1 MADKRVTIT
10 IEAIDKASSTFKNIG
25 SQLSSLGKL
34 ADIKGLSNLG
44 NTINSIGKA
53 FSGIKSKAGLAVAG
67 IALAVNGFNKL
78 YTASKQNFING
89 LSKIGSVCKTIASKV
104 VSVGKAFLSF
114 SGEVAN
120 ADLSFAGLAKTSMGY
135 DQTLERIGIKAG
147 ATDGEMAK
155 LGKTIQ
161 TLTTDTVYSMDEIAG
176 AAEYMVQNGRTASQV
191 VEELGSVAG
200 LATTG
205 NIDLAKSADIVAS
218 SMNMFSRQ
226 GLSAKQVANLFAKAA
241 NTSGANVE
249 NLAKSLE
256 NCGPQAAA
264 LNIPFEELMATLATM
279 GDNAIKGGKA
289 GTALKNLFQRMAA
302 PTKEA
307 ASAIKEFG
315 LESAQAKIVS
325 GDLKGGLLEMKKA
338 LDLNK
343 ISSDEQQKAIKQLA
357 GAYGAAGL
365 TSVLNTAT
373 DELMTTFKAM
383 EDGLVSTNDL
393 ENGMKKLMGTIQGQV
408 MRFSANVQLA
418 FYNLYTKANSSIAKT
433 MDVFNNFL
441 SMLNEGAGIQSALKY
456 LETEFNKIPKI
467 LSNAINNGIK
477 GINSFINGGSL
488 DSILNIG
495 TSIIKGIT
503 SGINKAYNS
512 GTLTSAISGMI
523 SKICDFITTNGD
535 SIAKAGKQIMNSIK
549 QGIENNKDKIKT
561 ALDTVIGVMNTWA
574 QGSAEIKSLC
584 GTFASELIDG
594 FIEQIGIKAKGK
606 ATEFKN
612 ALISSLTDTSTAPNT
627 TSDWLGKVLGLDAE
641 KPPETLFQKVGNWLK
656 DYFFGESF
664 AAETDAA
671 GKNTTKGISQG
682 IENGKGDV
690 QSASEGIGLIFGESV
705 VKAVQLAQTQLQ
717 AAFTGIQN
725 SARTAFTGL
734 ANIVRNQFTNCS
746 NIVRNQA
753 VNMTNIVRNQCV
765 NMANIFRNQFVSM
778 SNICRNQFVNCANII
793 RNQMVNCGNI
803 VRNQCVNMSNIF
815 RNQFTSMSNI
825 ARNQM
830 VNVSNIIR
838 NQMVNVSNI
847 IRNQITNATNSVR
860 SQCVNMANIFRN
872 QFVSMANVAR
882 NQMVNVSN
890 IIRNQAV
897 SWSNVIRNQVQNA
910 RKAFTQQ
917 FISMAKVARTQMVN
931 VSNIVRNQAMRWS
944 NIIRN
949 QAQSARNALT
959 SSFMSMAAVA
969 RNQMASV
976 LSVVRSYMSQIAA
989 ACNRT
994 LTLKVNISKTE
1005 TTTKKVVVEK
1015 SPKSLNMPQSSSLSA
1030 SGYTR
1035 SASSIGLGTLV
1046 GALNSGAT
1054 GSNRAISIEVP
1065 LVLEGREIARASA
1078 IYTREELARLEK
1090 RNNRKRGE

>member
-1 MADKRVTIT
+1 MADKRVTVT
-10 IEAIDKASSTFKNIG
+10 IEAVDKASSTIKSIG

-34 ADIKGLSNLG
+34 GDIKGLSNLG
-44 NTINSIGKA
+44 STIDSIGKA
-53 FSGIKSKAGLAVAG
+53 FSGIKGKAGIAVAG
-67 IALAVNGFNKL
+67 ITTVVGGFNKL
-78 YTASKQNFING
+78 YSASKQSFIDG
-89 LSKIGSVCKTIASKV
+89 LSKLGSVCKTIASKV

-441 SMLNEGAGIQSALKY
+441 SMLNEGAGIRSALKY

-495 TSIIKGIT
+495 SSIVKGIT
-503 SGINKAYNS
+503 SGIDKAYNN
-512 GTLTSAISGMI
+512 GTLSSSISGMI
-523 SKICDFITTNGD
+523 SKVCDWITDNAPR
-535 SIAKAGKQIMNSIK
+535 IQKAGQQIIDAIK
-549 QGIENNKDKIKT
+549 QGIEDNKEKIKT
-561 ALDTVIGVMNTWA
+561 ALDAIIGVMNTWA

-584 GTFASELIDG
+584 GTFAGELIDG

-627 TSDWLGKVLGLDAE
+627 ASDWLGKVLGLDAE

-671 GKNTTKGISQG
+671 GRNTTKGISQG
-682 IENGKGDV
+682 IENGKGDI
-690 QSASEGIGLIFGESV
+690 QSASDGIGLIFGEGV
-705 VKAVQLAQTQLQ
+705 VKGVQLAQTQLQ
-717 AAFTGIQN
+717 KAFTGIQN

-746 NIVRNQA
+746 NIVRNQC

-765 NMANIFRNQFVSM
+765 NMTNIFRNQFVNI

-793 RNQMVNCGNI
+793 RNQMVNCANI
-803 VRNQCVNMSNIF
+803 VRNQCLNMANIF
-815 RNQFTSMSNI
+815 RNQFVSMSNV
-825 ARNQM
+825 A
-830 VNVSNIIR
+830 R

-860 SQCVNMANIFRN
+860 SKCVNMANIFRN

-882 NQMVNVSN
+882 NQMVKVSN

-910 RKAFTQQ
+910 RNTFTQQ
-917 FISMAKVARTQMVN
+917 FISMGNVARTQMVN
-931 VSNIVRNQAMRWS
+931 VSNIIRNQAMRWS

-959 SSFMSMAAVA
+959 RSFMSMAAVA
-969 RNQMASV
+969 RNQMSSV

-989 ACNRT
+989 TCNRT

-1015 SPKSLNMPQSSSLSA
+1015 SPKSLNMPQASSLSA

-1046 GALNSGAT
+1046 GALSSAST

>member
-1 MADKRVTIT
+1 MADKRVTVT
-10 IEAIDKASSTFKNIG
+10 IEAVDKASSTIKSIG
-25 SQLSSLGKL
+25 SQLSSLGKFG
-34 ADIKGLSNLG
+34 DIKGLSNLG
-44 NTINSIGKA
+44 STIDSIGKA
-53 FSGIKSKAGLAVAG
+53 FSGIKGKAGIAVAG
-67 IALAVNGFNKL
+67 ITTVVGGFNKL
-78 YTASKQNFING
+78 YSASKQSFIDG

-441 SMLNEGAGIQSALKY
+441 SMLNEGAGIRSALKY

-477 GINSFINGGSL
+477 GVNSFINGGSL

-495 TSIIKGIT
+495 TNIVKGIT
-503 SGINKAYNS
+503 SGINKAYNNGALS
-512 GTLTSAISGMI
+512 SSISGMI
-523 SKICDFITTNGD
+523 SKICDWIITNAPE
-535 SIAKAGKQIMNSIK
+535 IQKAGQQIIDAIK
-549 QGIENNKDKIKT
+549 QGIEDNKEKIKT
-561 ALDTVIGVMNTWA
+561 ALDAIIDVMNTWA
-574 QGSAEIKSLC
+574 QGSAELKSLC
-584 GTFASELIDG
+584 GTFAQQLIDG
-594 FIEQIGIKAKGK
+594 FIEQTATKAAGSAGEFWNAFSSMFQPSSTPDMGKGGTGIIKKI
-606 ATEFKN
+606 T
-612 ALISSLTDTSTAPNT
+612 
-627 TSDWLGKVLGLDAE
+627 DWL
-641 KPPETLFQKVGNWLK
+641 
-656 DYFFGESF
+656 FGESY
-664 AAETDAA
+664 AAEVE
-671 GKNTTKGISQG
+671 TKGKETGQNLNKG
-682 IENGKGDV
+682 IESGKDQIQRTGDAIGQIFGQNVV
-690 QSASEGIGLIFGESV
+690 QSIQ
-705 VKAVQLAQTQLQ
+705 KAQSQLNT
-717 AAFTGIQN
+717 AFKGIQD
-725 SARTAFTGL
+725 SARNAFMGL
-734 ANIVRNQFTNCS
+734 ANITRNQFTNACNIVRNQCTNMANIVRNQFTSMS
-746 NIVRNQA
+746 NI
-753 VNMTNIVRNQCV
+753 IRNQCT
-765 NMANIFRNQFVSM
+765 NMSNIFRNQFVSM
-778 SNICRNQFVNCANII
+778 SNVA
-793 RNQMVNCGNI
+793 
-803 VRNQCVNMSNIF
+803 
-815 RNQFTSMSNI
+815 
-825 ARNQM
+825 
-830 VNVSNIIR
+830 R

-897 SWSNVIRNQVQNA
+897 SWNNVIRNQVQNA
-910 RKAFTQQ
+910 RNAFTRQ
-917 FISMAKVARTQMVN
+917 FISMASVARTQMVN

-959 SSFMSMAAVA
+959 RSFMSMAAVA
-969 RNQMASV
+969 RNQMSSV

-989 ACNRT
+989 TCNRT

>member
-1 MADKRVTIT
+1 MADKRVTVT
-10 IEAIDKASSTFKNIG
+10 IEAVDKASSTIKSIG

-34 ADIKGLSNLG
+34 GDIKGLSNLG
-44 NTINSIGKA
+44 STIDSIGKA
-53 FSGIKSKAGLAVAG
+53 FSGIKGKAGIAVAG
-67 IALAVNGFNKL
+67 ITTAVNGFNKL
-78 YTASKQNFING
+78 YSASKQSFIDG
-89 LSKIGSVCKTIASKV
+89 LSKLGSVCKTIASKV

-264 LNIPFEELMATLATM
+264 LNIPFEDLMATLATM

-315 LESAQAKIVS
+315 LESAQTKIVS

-343 ISSDEQQKAIKQLA
+343 ISSEEQQKAVKQLA

-441 SMLNEGAGIQSALKY
+441 SMLNEGAGIRSALKY

-477 GINSFINGGSL
+477 GIDKFINGGSL

-495 TSIIKGIT
+495 TNIIKGIT

-512 GTLTSAISGMI
+512 GTLTSAITGMI
-523 SKICDFITTNGD
+523 SKICDFITTNAPL
-535 SIAKAGKQIMNSIK
+535 IEKAGLQIMDAIK
-549 QGIENNKDKIKT
+549 QGIENNKGKISSALNSVTSLLNSWANASGELQALFGNFANILIDAFIDNMINRVSNRT
-561 ALDTVIGVMNTWA
+561 AEVTNA
-574 QGSAEIKSLC
+574 IKSVFNAGNEQDIYERYGIVGENS
-584 GTFASELIDG
+584 GT
-594 FIEQIGIKAKGK
+594 K
-606 ATEFKN
+606 
-612 ALISSLTDTSTAPNT
+612 
-627 TSDWLGKVLGLDAE
+627 
-641 KPPETLFQKVGNWLK
+641 
-656 DYFFGESF
+656 FGEGKQRGADGTPLKLNKANF
-664 AAETDAA
+664 TELYNQYGNHGLTG
-671 GKNTTKGISQG
+671 GKNFGTKVNQG
-682 IENGKGDV
+682 IENTKAEIISKGSEVGTGTAKAIEDGLNSMDTNQLKALKTAIDEVGKV
-690 QSASEGIGLIFGESV
+690 TKSTANSMKSS
-705 VKAVQLAQTQLQ
+705 
-717 AAFTGIQN
+717 FTSITN
-725 SARTAFTGL
+725 SARTSFMGL
-734 ANIVRNQFTNCS
+734 
-746 NIVRNQA
+746 
-753 VNMTNIVRNQCV
+753 TNIVRNQ
-765 NMANIFRNQFVSM
+765 
-778 SNICRNQFVNCANII
+778 
-793 RNQMVNCGNI
+793 
-803 VRNQCVNMSNIF
+803 
-815 RNQFTSMSNI
+815 
-825 ARNQM
+825 M
-830 VNVSNIIR
+830 VNVGNIIK
-838 NQMVNVSNI
+838 NQM
-847 IRNQITNATNSVR
+847 TNAANSVR

-910 RKAFTQQ
+910 RNTFTQQ

-969 RNQMASV
+969 RNQMARV
-976 LSVVRSYMSQIAA
+976 LSVVQGYMSRIAA

-994 LTLKVNISKTE
+994 LTLKVNINKTE

-1046 GALNSGAT
+1046 GALNTAST

>member
-1 MADKRVTIT
+1 MADKRVTVT
-10 IEAIDKASSTFKNIG
+10 IEAVDKASSTIKSIG

-34 ADIKGLSNLG
+34 GDIKGLSNLG
-44 NTINSIGKA
+44 STIDSIGKA
-53 FSGIKSKAGLAVAG
+53 FSGIKGKAGIAVAG
-67 IALAVNGFNKL
+67 ITTVVGGFNKL
-78 YTASKQNFING
+78 YSASKQSFIDG
-89 LSKIGSVCKTIASKV
+89 LSKLGSVCKTIASKV

-315 LESAQAKIVS
+315 LETAQTKIVS

-441 SMLNEGAGIQSALKY
+441 SMLNEGAGIRSALKY

-477 GINSFINGGSL
+477 GIDKFINGGSL
-488 DSILNIG
+488 NSILNIG
-495 TSIIKGIT
+495 SNIVKGIT
-503 SGINKAYNS
+503 DGINKAYNS
-512 GTLTSAISGMI
+512 GALSSSISGMI
-523 SKICDFITTNGD
+523 SKVCDWITTNAPR
-535 SIAKAGKQIMNSIK
+535 IQKAGQQIIDAIK
-549 QGIENNKDKIKT
+549 QGIEDNKEKIKT
-561 ALDTVIGVMNTWA
+561 AMNSIINVMNSWA
-574 QGSAEIKSLC
+574 QDSAELKALC
-584 GTFASELIDG
+584 GTFAQQLIDG
-594 FIEQIGIKAKGK
+594 FLEQTATKAAGSAGEFWNAFSSMFQPSSTPDMGKGGTGIIKKI
-606 ATEFKN
+606 T
-612 ALISSLTDTSTAPNT
+612 
-627 TSDWLGKVLGLDAE
+627 DWL
-641 KPPETLFQKVGNWLK
+641 
-656 DYFFGESF
+656 FGESY
-664 AAETDAA
+664 AAEVE
-671 GKNTTKGISQG
+671 TKGKETGQNLNKG
-682 IENGKGDV
+682 IESGKTQIQQTGDAIGKIFGQNVV
-690 QSASEGIGLIFGESV
+690 QSIQ
-705 VKAVQLAQTQLQ
+705 KAQSQLN
-717 AAFTGIQN
+717 AAFKGIQD
-725 SARTAFTGL
+725 SARNAFMGL
-734 ANIVRNQFTNCS
+734 ANITRNQFTNTCNIVRNQCTNMANIVRNQFTSMS
-746 NIVRNQA
+746 NIVRNQCT
-753 VNMTNIVRNQCV
+753 NMS
-765 NMANIFRNQFVSM
+765 NIFRNQFVSM
-778 SNICRNQFVNCANII
+778 SNVA
-793 RNQMVNCGNI
+793 
-803 VRNQCVNMSNIF
+803 
-815 RNQFTSMSNI
+815 
-825 ARNQM
+825 
-830 VNVSNIIR
+830 R

-860 SQCVNMANIFRN
+860 SKCVNMANIFRN

-910 RKAFTQQ
+910 RNTFTQQ

-959 SSFMSMAAVA
+959 RSFMSMAAVA
-969 RNQMASV
+969 RNQMSSV

-989 ACNRT
+989 TCNRT

-1046 GALNSGAT
+1046 GALNSGVT

>member
-1 MADKRVTIT
+1 M
-10 IEAIDKASSTFKNIG
+10 
-25 SQLSSLGKL
+25 
-34 ADIKGLSNLG
+34 
-44 NTINSIGKA
+44 
-53 FSGIKSKAGLAVAG
+53 
-67 IALAVNGFNKL
+67 
-78 YTASKQNFING
+78 
-89 LSKIGSVCKTIASKV
+89 
-104 VSVGKAFLSF
+104 
-114 SGEVAN
+114 
-120 ADLSFAGLAKTSMGY
+120 
-135 DQTLERIGIKAG
+135 
-147 ATDGEMAK
+147 
-155 LGKTIQ
+155 
-161 TLTTDTVYSMDEIAG
+161 
-176 AAEYMVQNGRTASQV
+176 
-191 VEELGSVAG
+191 
-200 LATTG
+200 ATTG

-264 LNIPFEELMATLATM
+264 LNIPFEDLMATLATM

-315 LESAQAKIVS
+315 LESAQTKIVS

-343 ISSDEQQKAIKQLA
+343 ISSEEQQKAVKQLA

-441 SMLNEGAGIQSALKY
+441 SMLNEGAGIRSALKY

-477 GINSFINGGSL
+477 GIDKFINGGSL

-495 TSIIKGIT
+495 TNIIKGIT

-512 GTLTSAISGMI
+512 GTLTSAITGMI
-523 SKICDFITTNGD
+523 SKICDFITTNAPL
-535 SIAKAGKQIMNSIK
+535 IEKAGLQIMDAIK
-549 QGIENNKDKIKT
+549 QGIENNKGKISSALNSVTSLLNSWANASGELQALFGNFANILIDAFIDNMINRVSNRT
-561 ALDTVIGVMNTWA
+561 AEVTNA
-574 QGSAEIKSLC
+574 IKSVFNAGNEQDIYERYGIVGENS
-584 GTFASELIDG
+584 GT
-594 FIEQIGIKAKGK
+594 K
-606 ATEFKN
+606 
-612 ALISSLTDTSTAPNT
+612 
-627 TSDWLGKVLGLDAE
+627 
-641 KPPETLFQKVGNWLK
+641 
-656 DYFFGESF
+656 FGEGKQRGADGTPLKLNKANF
-664 AAETDAA
+664 TELYNQYGNHGLTG
-671 GKNTTKGISQG
+671 GKNFGTKVNQG
-682 IENGKGDV
+682 IENTKAEIISKGSEVGTGTAKAIEDGLNSMDTNQLKALKTAIDEVGKV
-690 QSASEGIGLIFGESV
+690 TKSTANSMKSS
-705 VKAVQLAQTQLQ
+705 
-717 AAFTGIQN
+717 FTSITN
-725 SARTAFTGL
+725 SARTSFMGL
-734 ANIVRNQFTNCS
+734 
-746 NIVRNQA
+746 
-753 VNMTNIVRNQCV
+753 TNIVRNQ
-765 NMANIFRNQFVSM
+765 
-778 SNICRNQFVNCANII
+778 
-793 RNQMVNCGNI
+793 
-803 VRNQCVNMSNIF
+803 
-815 RNQFTSMSNI
+815 
-825 ARNQM
+825 M
-830 VNVSNIIR
+830 VNVGNIIK
-838 NQMVNVSNI
+838 NQM
-847 IRNQITNATNSVR
+847 TNAANSVR

-910 RKAFTQQ
+910 RNTFTQQ

-969 RNQMASV
+969 RNQMARV
-976 LSVVRSYMSQIAA
+976 LSVVQGYMSRIAA

-1046 GALNSGAT
+1046 GALNTAST

>member
-1 MADKRVTIT
+1 MADKRVTVT
-10 IEAIDKASSTFKNIG
+10 IEAVDKASSTIKSIG

-34 ADIKGLSNLG
+34 GDIKGLSNLG
-44 NTINSIGKA
+44 STIDSIGKA
-53 FSGIKSKAGLAVAG
+53 FSGIKGKAGIAVAG
-67 IALAVNGFNKL
+67 ITTVVGGFNKL
-78 YTASKQNFING
+78 YSASKQSFING
-89 LSKIGSVCKTIASKV
+89 LSKIGNVCKTI
-104 VSVGKAFLSF
+104 VSGIAGAGKAFLSF
-114 SGEVAN
+114 AGSVAN
-120 ADLSFAGLAKTSMGY
+120 ADLSFAGLAKTSMNY
-135 DQTLERIGIKAG
+135 DQTIERIGIKAG

-155 LGKTIQ
+155 LGNTIKK
-161 TLTTDTVYSMDEIAG
+161 LTVDTVYSMDEIAG
-176 AAEYMVQNGRTASQV
+176 AAEYMVQNGRTATQV
-191 VEELGSVAG
+191 VDELGAVAG
-200 LATTG
+200 LATIG
-205 NIDLAKSADIVAS
+205 NIDLARSADIVAS
-218 SMNMFSRQ
+218 TMNMFAKQ
-226 GLSAKQVANLFAKAA
+226 GITASQVANVFAKAA
-241 NTSGANVE
+241 NSSGANVE

-264 LNIPFEELMATLATM
+264 LNIPFTEVVSTLAIM

-289 GTALKNLFQRMAA
+289 GTALKNVLARMAA

-307 ASAIKEFG
+307 SKAIEEFNLQG
-315 LESAQAKIVS
+315 ARTKIVS
-325 GDLKGGLLEMKKA
+325 GDLKGGLLEMKSA
-338 LDLNK
+338 LMDSK
-343 ISSDEQQKAIKQLA
+343 VATDDQQAAIKALA

-365 TSVLNTAT
+365 TAVLSTAT
-373 DELMTTFKAM
+373 DELMVTFDAM
-383 EDGLVSTNDL
+383 EKGLVTTNDL
-393 ENGMKKLMGTIQGQV
+393 ESGMDKLMSTIQGQV

-441 SMLNEGAGIQSALKY
+441 SMLNEGAGIRSALKY

-488 DSILNIG
+488 DSILSIG
-495 TSIIKGIT
+495 TSIIDGIT
-503 SGINKAYNS
+503 SGIDKAYKN
-512 GTLTSAISGMI
+512 GTLVNSISGII
-523 SKICDFITTNGD
+523 SKVCNWINTNAPKIEKSGL
-535 SIAKAGKQIMNSIK
+535 QIMDALK
-549 QGIENNKDKIKT
+549 QGIEKNKDKIKT
-561 ALDTVIGVMNTWA
+561 ALNSVIRVMNSWA
-574 QGSAEIKSLC
+574 KGSAELKALC
-584 GTFASELIDG
+584 GTFAQQLIDG
-594 FIEQIGIKAKGK
+594 LIEQVEIKAKSK
-606 ATEFKN
+606 ASEFKN
-612 ALISSLTDTSTAPNT
+612 ALLSMLVPTDTPDMTKGGT
-627 TSDWLGKVLGLDAE
+627 GIIKKITDWL
-641 KPPETLFQKVGNWLK
+641 
-656 DYFFGESF
+656 FGESY
-664 AAETDAA
+664 AAEVE
-671 GKNTTKGISQG
+671 TKGKETGQNLNKG
-682 IENGKGDV
+682 IESGKSQIQQTGNAVGQIFGQNVV
-690 QSASEGIGLIFGESV
+690 QSIQQAQS
-705 VKAVQLAQTQLQ
+705 QLNV
-717 AAFTGIQN
+717 AFTGIQN
-725 SARTAFTGL
+725 SARNAFMGL
-734 ANIVRNQFTNCS
+734 ANITRNQFTNTCNIVRNQCTNMANIVRNQFTNCS

-765 NMANIFRNQFVSM
+765 NMTNIFRNQFVNM

-793 RNQMVNCGNI
+793 RNQMVNCANI
-803 VRNQCVNMSNIF
+803 VRNQCLNMANIF
-815 RNQFTSMSNI
+815 RNQFVSMSNV
-825 ARNQM
+825 A
-830 VNVSNIIR
+830 R

-860 SQCVNMANIFRN
+860 SRCVNMANIFRN

-910 RKAFTQQ
+910 RNTFTQQ
-917 FISMAKVARTQMVN
+917 FISMGNVARTQMVN

-959 SSFMSMAAVA
+959 RSFMSMAAVA
-969 RNQMASV
+969 RNQMSSV

-989 ACNRT
+989 TCNRT

-1015 SPKSLNMPQSSSLSA
+1015 SPKSLNMPQSSSISA

-1046 GALNSGAT
+1046 GALNTAST

>member
-1 MADKRVTIT
+1 MADKRVTVT
-10 IEAIDKASSTFKNIG
+10 IEAVDKASSTIKSIG

-34 ADIKGLSNLG
+34 GDIKGLSNLG
-44 NTINSIGKA
+44 STIDSIGKA
-53 FSGIKSKAGLAVAG
+53 FSGIKGKAGIAVAG
-67 IALAVNGFNKL
+67 ITTAVNGFNKL
-78 YTASKQNFING
+78 YTASKQSFIDG
-89 LSKIGSVCKTIASKV
+89 LSKLGSVCKTIASKV

-120 ADLSFAGLAKTSMGY
+120 ADLSFAGLAKTSIGY

-488 DSILNIG
+488 NSILNIG
-495 TSIIKGIT
+495 SNIVKGIT
-503 SGINKAYNS
+503 DGINKAYNS
-512 GTLTSAISGMI
+512 GALSSSISGMI
-523 SKICDFITTNGD
+523 SKVCDWITTNAPR
-535 SIAKAGKQIMNSIK
+535 IQKAGQQIIDAIK
-549 QGIENNKDKIKT
+549 QGIEDNKEKIKT
-561 ALDTVIGVMNTWA
+561 ALDAIIGVMNTWA
-574 QGSAEIKSLC
+574 EGSSEIKAMC
-584 GTFASELIDG
+584 GTFAGALIDG
-594 FIEQIGIKAKGK
+594 FVEQIGIKAKGK
-606 ATEFKN
+606 GTELWNAFFSDIEPPATASES
-612 ALISSLTDTSTAPNT
+612 ISNFIAKAFEQGFSEPPKT
-627 TSDWLGKVLGLDAE
+627 TLQTVGDW
-641 KPPETLFQKVGNWLK
+641 VGNI
-656 DYFFGESF
+656 FRSIFGGEAY
-664 AAETDAA
+664 AAEVESGGTKAA
-671 GKNTTKGISQG
+671 EGISKGIDQ
-682 IENGKGDV
+682 GKGQIETTTNAV
-690 QSASEGIGLIFGESV
+690 GQIFGQSLV
-705 VKAVQLAQTQLQ
+705 TAVQQAQNQLST
-717 AAFTGIQN
+717 AFTGIVN
-725 SARTAFTGL
+725 SARTSFINL
-734 ANIVRNQFTNCS
+734 S
-746 NIVRNQA
+746 NIVRNQM
-753 VNMTNIVRNQCV
+753 VNSANIVRNQCV

-778 SNICRNQFVNCANII
+778 SNICRNQMVNCA
-793 RNQMVNCGNI
+793 NI
-803 VRNQCVNMSNIF
+803 VRNQCL
-815 RNQFTSMSNI
+815 
-825 ARNQM
+825 
-830 VNVSNIIR
+830 
-838 NQMVNVSNI
+838 
-847 IRNQITNATNSVR
+847 
-860 SQCVNMANIFRN
+860 NMANIFRN

-910 RKAFTQQ
+910 RNAFTQQ
-917 FISMAKVARTQMVN
+917 FISMANVARTQMVN
-931 VSNIVRNQAMRWS
+931 VSNIVRNQAVNWS

-949 QAQSARNALT
+949 QASNARNALT
-959 SSFMSMAAVA
+959 SSFISMRNVARTQMVGVSNIIRNQAVA
-969 RNQMASV
+969 WSNIIRNQASNARNALTSSFISMRKVAATQMAQV
-976 LSVVRSYMSQIAA
+976 LSTVRSYMSRIAA
-989 ACNRT
+989 TCNRT

-1005 TTTKKVVVEK
+1005 TTTKKVVVK
-1015 SPKSLNMPQSSSLSA
+1015 NSPKSLNMPQSTSLSA

-1046 GALNSGAT
+1046 GALNSAST

>member
-1 MADKRVTIT
+1 MADKRVTVT
-10 IEAIDKASSTFKNIG
+10 IEAVDKASSTIKSIG

-34 ADIKGLSNLG
+34 GDIKGLSNLG
-44 NTINSIGKA
+44 STIDSIGKV
-53 FSGIKSKAGLAVAG
+53 FSGIKGKAGIAVAG
-67 IALAVNGFNKL
+67 ITTVVGGFNKL
-78 YTASKQNFING
+78 YSASKQSFIDG
-89 LSKIGSVCKTIASKV
+89 LSKLGNVCKTIVSKIIG
-104 VSVGKAFLSF
+104 VGKAFLSF
-114 SGEVAN
+114 SGNVAN

-147 ATDGEMAK
+147 ATDGEMKK

-176 AAEYMVQNGRTASQV
+176 AAEYMVQNGRNATQV
-191 VEELGSVAG
+191 TEELSAVVG
-200 LATTG
+200 LATNG
-205 NIDLAKSADIVAS
+205 NIDLSKSADIVAS

-315 LESAQAKIVS
+315 LETAQTKIVS

-441 SMLNEGAGIQSALKY
+441 SMLNEGAGVRSALKY

-467 LSNAINNGIK
+467 LSNAINKGIK
-477 GINSFINGGSL
+477 SIDKFINGGSL
-488 DSILNIG
+488 NSILNIG
-495 TSIIKGIT
+495 SNIVKGIT
-503 SGINKAYNS
+503 NGIDKAYNS
-512 GTLTSAISGMI
+512 GALSSSISGMI
-523 SKICDFITTNGD
+523 SKICDWIITNAPR
-535 SIAKAGKQIMNSIK
+535 IQKAGKQIIDAIK
-549 QGIENNKDKIKT
+549 QGIEDNKEKIKT
-561 ALDTVIGVMNTWA
+561 ALDAIIGVMNTWA

-584 GTFASELIDG
+584 GTFARQLIDG
-594 FIEQIGIKAKGK
+594 FIEQTSIKAAESAG
-606 ATEFKN
+606 EFWN
-612 ALISSLTDTSTAPNT
+612 AIGSMFQPSSTPDM
-627 TSDWLGKVLGLDAE
+627 
-641 KPPETLFQKVGNWLK
+641 
-656 DYFFGESF
+656 
-664 AAETDAA
+664 
-671 GKNTTKGISQG
+671 
-682 IENGKGDV
+682 GKGGT
-690 QSASEGIGLIFGESV
+690 GIIKKITDWIFGESYAAEVETKGKETGQNLNKGIESSKDQMQQTGNAIGQIFGQNV
-705 VKAVQLAQTQLQ
+705 VQSIQKAQSQLN

-725 SARTAFTGL
+725 SAREAFMGL
-734 ANIVRNQFTNCS
+734 ANITRNQFTNACNIVRNQCTNMANIVRNQFVSIS
-746 NIVRNQA
+746 NIIRNQM
-753 VNMTNIVRNQCV
+753 VNAGNIIKNQMTNAANSVRSQCV

-778 SNICRNQFVNCANII
+778 AN
-793 RNQMVNCGNI
+793 V
-803 VRNQCVNMSNIF
+803 
-815 RNQFTSMSNI
+815 

-830 VNVSNIIR
+830 VNVGNIIK
-838 NQMVNVSNI
+838 
-847 IRNQITNATNSVR
+847 NQITNAANSVR
-860 SQCVNMANIFRN
+860 TQCTNMSNIFRN

-910 RKAFTQQ
+910 RNTFTQQ
-917 FISMAKVARTQMVN
+917 FISMGNVARTQMVN

-969 RNQMASV
+969 RNQMANV
-976 LSVVRSYMSQIAA
+976 LSVVQSYMSRIAA
-989 ACNRT
+989 TCNRT

-1015 SPKSLNMPQSSSLSA
+1015 SPKSLNMPQSSSISA

-1046 GALNSGAT
+1046 GALNTAST

>member
-1 MADKRVTIT
+1 MADKRVTVT
-10 IEAIDKASSTFKNIG
+10 IEAVDKASSTIKNIG

-34 ADIKGLSNLG
+34 GDIKGLSNLG
-44 NTINSIGKA
+44 STIDSIGKA
-53 FSGIKSKAGLAVAG
+53 FSGIKGKAGIAVAG
-67 IALAVNGFNKL
+67 ITTVVGGFNKL
-78 YTASKQNFING
+78 YTASKQSFING
-89 LSKIGSVCKTIASKV
+89 LSKIGNVCKTI
-104 VSVGKAFLSF
+104 VSGIAGAGKAFLSF
-114 SGEVAN
+114 AGNIAN
-120 ADLSFAGLAKTSMGY
+120 ADLSFAGLAKTSMNY
-135 DQTLERIGIKAG
+135 DQTIERIGIKAG
-147 ATDGEMAK
+147 ATDSEMSK
-155 LGKTIQ
+155 LGSTIKK
-161 TLTTDTVYSMDEIAG
+161 LTTDTVYSMDEVAG
-176 AAEYMVQNGRTASQV
+176 AAEYMVQNGRTATQV
-191 VEELGSVAG
+191 VDELGAVAG
-200 LATTG
+200 LATVG
-205 NIDLAKSADIVAS
+205 NISLSRSADIVAS
-218 SMNMFSRQ
+218 SMNMFARQ

-264 LNIPFEELMATLATM
+264 LNIPFEQLMATLATM

-307 ASAIKEFG
+307 ANAIKEYS
-315 LESAQAKIVS
+315 LETAQAKIVS

-357 GAYGAAGL
+357 GAYGSAGL
-365 TSVLNTAT
+365 TAVLNTAT
-373 DELMTTFKAM
+373 DELMVTFEAM
-383 EDGLVSTNDL
+383 EKGLVSTNDL
-393 ENGMKKLMGTIQGQV
+393 EKGMEKLMGTIQGQV

-418 FYNLYTKANSSIAKT
+418 FYNLYTQANSSIAKM

-495 TSIIKGIT
+495 SNIVKGIT

-512 GTLTSAISGMI
+512 GALSSSISGLI
-523 SKICDFITTNGD
+523 SKVCDWITTNAPR
-535 SIAKAGKQIMNSIK
+535 IQKAGQQIIDAIK
-549 QGIENNKDKIKT
+549 QGIEDNKEKIKT
-561 ALDTVIGVMNTWA
+561 ALDAIIGVMNTWA

-584 GTFASELIDG
+584 GTFASQLIDG
-594 FIEQIGIKAKGK
+594 FIEQVSIKAAASAGEFWNAIGSMFQPSSTPDMGKGGTGIIK
-606 ATEFKN
+606 KIT
-612 ALISSLTDTSTAPNT
+612 
-627 TSDWLGKVLGLDAE
+627 DWL
-641 KPPETLFQKVGNWLK
+641 
-656 DYFFGESF
+656 FGESY
-664 AAETDAA
+664 AAEVE
-671 GKNTTKGISQG
+671 TKGKETGQNLNKG
-682 IENGKGDV
+682 IESEKTQIQQTGDAIGKIFGQNVV
-690 QSASEGIGLIFGESV
+690 QSIQ
-705 VKAVQLAQTQLQ
+705 KAQSQLNT
-717 AAFTGIQN
+717 AFKGIQD
-725 SARTAFTGL
+725 SARNAFMGL
-734 ANIVRNQFTNCS
+734 ANITRNQFTNTCNIVRNQCTNMSNIVRNQFTSMS
-746 NIVRNQA
+746 NIVRNQCT
-753 VNMTNIVRNQCV
+753 NMS
-765 NMANIFRNQFVSM
+765 NIFRNQFVSM
-778 SNICRNQFVNCANII
+778 SNV
-793 RNQMVNCGNI
+793 
-803 VRNQCVNMSNIF
+803 
-815 RNQFTSMSNI
+815 

-838 NQMVNVSNI
+838 NQI
-847 IRNQITNATNSVR
+847 ANAANSVR

-910 RKAFTQQ
+910 RNTFTQQ
-917 FISMAKVARTQMVN
+917 FISMARVARTQMVN
-931 VSNIVRNQAMRWS
+931 VS

-969 RNQMASV
+969 RNQMANV
-976 LSVVRSYMSQIAA
+976 LSVVQSYMSRIAA
-989 ACNRT
+989 TCNRT

-1030 SGYTR
+1030 SGYAR
-1035 SASSIGLGTLV
+1035 STSSIGLGTLV
-1046 GALNSGAT
+1046 GALNTAST

>member
-1 MADKRVTIT
+1 MADKRVTVT
-10 IEAIDKASSTFKNIG
+10 IEAIDKASSTIKSIG

-34 ADIKGLSNLG
+34 GDIKGLSNLG
-44 NTINSIGKA
+44 STIDSIGKA
-53 FSGIKSKAGLAVAG
+53 FSGIKGTAGIAVAG
-67 IALAVNGFNKL
+67 ITAAVNGFNKL
-78 YTASKQNFING
+78 YTASKQSFIDG
-89 LSKIGSVCKTIASKV
+89 LSKIGNVCKTI
-104 VSVGKAFLSF
+104 VSGIAGAGKAFLSF
-114 SGEVAN
+114 AGEVAN
-120 ADLSFAGLAKTSMGY
+120 ADLSFAGLVKTSMGY
-135 DQTLERIGIKAG
+135 DQALERISVKAG

-161 TLTTDTVYSMDEIAG
+161 TLTTDTVYSMDEVAG
-176 AAEYMVQNGRTASQV
+176 AAEYMVQNGRTVNQV
-191 VEELGSVAG
+191 VDELGAVTG
-200 LATTG
+200 LATVG
-205 NIDLAKSADIVAS
+205 NLDLSRSADIVAS

-264 LNIPFEELMATLATM
+264 LNIPFEQLMATLATM

-289 GTALKNLFQRMAA
+289 GTALKNLFQRMSA

-307 ASAIKEFG
+307 ASAIKEYG
-315 LESAQAKIVS
+315 LETAQAKIVS

-373 DELMTTFKAM
+373 DELMVTFDAM
-383 EDGLVSTNDL
+383 EQGLVSTNDL
-393 ENGMKKLMGTIQGQV
+393 ENGMKELMSTIQGQV

-441 SMLNEGAGIQSALKY
+441 SMLNEGAGIESALKY

-467 LSNAINNGIK
+467 LSNAINDGIK

-488 DSILNIG
+488 NSILNIG
-495 TSIIKGIT
+495 TNIIKGIT

-512 GTLTSAISGMI
+512 GTLTSAITGMI
-523 SKICDFITTNGD
+523 SKICDFITTNAPA
-535 SIAKAGKQIMNSIK
+535 IEKAGKQIIDAVM
-549 QGIENNKDKIKT
+549 QGIENNKDKIRT
-561 ALDTVIGVMNTWA
+561 AMDSICGIIETWVS
-574 QGSAEIKSLC
+574 GSAQLESAM
-584 GTFASELIDG
+584 GQFADVMMES
-594 FIEQIGIKAKGK
+594 FVKQAGIKAKAKAGELWDAIGSMLTPDKMPDFSKGGTGILQWVDGCIDWSIDKVNQGGQKTGESYSNGVQKGADGK
-606 ATEFKN
+606 PLKLNKENFTSLYNEYGNHGLTGGKN
-612 ALISSLTDTSTAPNT
+612 FGAKTSKGIESTKAEIISKGSEVGTGTAKAIEESLNNMNTDQLKALKTAIDEVGKVTKSTASSMK
-627 TSDWLGKVLGLDAE
+627 TS
-641 KPPETLFQKVGNWLK
+641 
-656 DYFFGESF
+656 
-664 AAETDAA
+664 
-671 GKNTTKGISQG
+671 
-682 IENGKGDV
+682 
-690 QSASEGIGLIFGESV
+690 
-705 VKAVQLAQTQLQ
+705 
-717 AAFTGIQN
+717 FTGITN
-725 SARTAFTGL
+725 SARTSFMGL
-734 ANIVRNQFTNCS
+734 
-746 NIVRNQA
+746 
-753 VNMTNIVRNQCV
+753 TNIVRNQ
-765 NMANIFRNQFVSM
+765 MTSVS
-778 SNICRNQFVNCANII
+778 
-793 RNQMVNCGNI
+793 NI
-803 VRNQCVNMSNIF
+803 VRDRVQNA
-815 RNQFTSMSNI
+815 RNAFTQQFT
-825 ARNQM
+825 
-830 VNVSNIIR
+830 
-838 NQMVNVSNI
+838 
-847 IRNQITNATNSVR
+847 
-860 SQCVNMANIFRN
+860 
-872 QFVSMANVAR
+872 SMANVAR
-882 NQMVNVSN
+882 TQMVNISN
-890 IIRNQAV
+890 VVRNQAIN
-897 SWSNVIRNQVQNA
+897 WSNIVRKQVQNA
-910 RKAFTQQ
+910 RNTFTQQ

-959 SSFMSMAAVA
+959 RSFMSMAAVA
-969 RNQMASV
+969 RNQMANV

-989 ACNRT
+989 TCNRT

-1035 SASSIGLGTLV
+1035 STSSIGLGTLV
-1046 GALNSGAT
+1046 GALNTAST

>member
-44 NTINSIGKA
+44 NVVNNIGKA

-67 IALAVNGFNKL
+67 ITLAVNGFNKL

-89 LSKIGSVCKTIASKV
+89 LSKIGSVCKTIISGIAGA
-104 VSVGKAFLSF
+104 GKAFLSF
-114 SGEVAN
+114 AGNIAN
-120 ADLSFAGLAKTSMGY
+120 ADLSFAGLAKTSMNY
-135 DQTLERIGIKAG
+135 DQTIERIGIKAG
-147 ATDGEMAK
+147 ATDSEMAK
-155 LGKTIQ
+155 LGNTIKK
-161 TLTTDTVYSMDEIAG
+161 LTTDTVYSMDEVAG
-176 AAEYMVQNGRTASQV
+176 AAEYMVQNGRTATQV
-191 VEELGSVAG
+191 VDELGAVTG
-200 LATTG
+200 LATVG
-205 NIDLAKSADIVAS
+205 NIDLARSADIVAS

-226 GLSAKQVANLFAKAA
+226 GLSAQQVANLFAKAA

-264 LNIPFEELMATLATM
+264 LNIPFEQLMATLATM

-315 LESAQAKIVS
+315 LETAQAKIVS

-357 GAYGAAGL
+357 GAYGSAGL
-365 TSVLNTAT
+365 TAVLNTAT
-373 DELMTTFKAM
+373 DELMVTFDAM
-383 EDGLVSTNDL
+383 EKGLVSTNDL
-393 ENGMKKLMGTIQGQV
+393 EKGMSKLMSTIQGQV

-418 FYNLYTKANSSIAKT
+418 FYNLYTQANSSIAKT

-441 SMLNEGAGIQSALKY
+441 SMLNEGAGIRSALKY

-477 GINSFINGGSL
+477 GVNSFINGGSL

-495 TSIIKGIT
+495 TNIIKGIT

-535 SIAKAGKQIMNSIK
+535 SIAKAGKQIISAIME
-549 QGIENNKDKIKT
+549 GIENNKDKIRD
-561 ALDTVIGVMNTWA
+561 AMD
-574 QGSAEIKSLC
+574 SLC
-584 GTFASELIDG
+584 GIIETWASGSAKLSSAMGQFASTMIDS
-594 FIEQIGIKAKGK
+594 FIEQIGIKAQGK

-612 ALISSLTDTSTAPNT
+612 ALISSLTDTSKAPNT
-627 TSDWLGKVLGLDAE
+627 TSDWIGKVLGLDAD
-641 KPPETLFQKVGNWLK
+641 KPPETLFSKVGNWLK

-682 IENGKGDV
+682 IENGKGDI
-690 QSASEGIGLIFGESV
+690 QSASDGIGLIFGEGV
-705 VKAVQLAQTQLQ
+705 VKGVQLAQTQLQ
-717 AAFTGIQN
+717 TAFTGIQN

-765 NMANIFRNQFVSM
+765 NMANIFRNQFVNM

-793 RNQMVNCGNI
+793 RNQMVNCANI
-803 VRNQCVNMSNIF
+803 VRNQCL
-815 RNQFTSMSNI
+815 
-825 ARNQM
+825 
-830 VNVSNIIR
+830 
-838 NQMVNVSNI
+838 
-847 IRNQITNATNSVR
+847 
-860 SQCVNMANIFRN
+860 NMANIFRN

-910 RKAFTQQ
+910 RNAFTRQ
-917 FISMAKVARTQMVN
+917 FISMASVARTQMVN

-949 QAQSARNALT
+949 QASNARNALT

-969 RNQMASV
+969 RNQMARV
-976 LSVVRSYMSQIAA
+976 LSVVQGYMSRIAA

-994 LTLKVNISKTE
+994 LTLKVNINKTE

-1030 SGYTR
+1030 SGYSR

-1046 GALNSGAT
+1046 GALSSSST
-1054 GSNRAISIEVP
+1054 GSDRAISIEVP